1 MSAGLASTHR
11 KRRGEGPDRK
21 REILAAAKQV
31 FLAEGYERA
40 SMRKIAARVG
50 VSPTALYLYFRD
62 KAELLTQIGETT
74 FAELGTAFGLA
85 SAAADPIERLRLT
98 MRAYIQ
104 FGLDHP
110 DEYRL
115 IFMTGAG
122 LEQGHHRA
130 DLGTAPGQPGVG
142 AQAFAMLQHQIAGL
156 MQARLVVPGD
166 PAATAAMVWAAG
178 DGLV

>member
-1 MSAGLASTHR
+1 MTAGLASTHR

-21 REILAAAKQV
+21 REILAAAKQI

-62 KAELLTQIGETT
+62 KVELLTQIGEAT
-74 FAELGTAFGLA
+74 FAELGLAFAGLA
-85 SAAADPIERLRLT
+85 TATEDPIERLRLT

-115 IFMTGAG
+115 IFMTRAG
-122 LEQGHHRA
+122 LEQRHH
-130 DLGTAPGQPGVG
+130 
-142 AQAFAMLQHQIAGL
+142 H
-156 MQARLVVPGD
+156 
-166 PAATAAMVWAAG
+166 
-178 DGLV
+178 